1 LGIEIMSETIR
12 ETINICPTWEG
23 ITPVLL
29 MAVANRGYV
38 STSDELVQELLK
50 MARAA
55 DEHCKAQEE
64 TPSD

>member
-1 LGIEIMSETIR
+1 MSETIR

-29 MAVANRGYV
+29 TAIANRGHV
-38 STSDELVQELLK
+38 SIGDELVQEVLN

-55 DEHCKAQEE
+55 DRWNEHCKSLED

>member
-1 LGIEIMSETIR
+1 MSETIR

-29 MAVANRGYV
+29 MAVANRGHV

-55 DEHCKAQEE
+55 DRWNAHCKAQQE

>member
-1 LGIEIMSETIR
+1 MS

-29 MAVANRGYV
+29 TAIANRGHV
-38 STSDELVQELLK
+38 HMGDELVQEVLN

-55 DEHCKAQEE
+55 DRWNEHCKALDD